1 MTEFGKLLRQFR
13 HQCNDPNSPHGKLT
27 QEKFAELVG
36 AELGISYTGAAVSDW
51 ERGKSRIYADDR
63 PVLRALIEVLYKNGG
78 IRTLKEAN
86 QLLKAGNYRD
96 LDASESEAI
105 FHARIEEDR
114 QQTVPETKTAQ
125 LSILSL
131 LGNLFS
137 IPEDEFQRLIASA
150 AEGPS
155 PSGPRLVVMF
165 IRRFSDRFS
174 VSQALKFFLWIWVWV
189 FAWVLITPSLRWP
202 FSSRESAFVAVVEY
216 AASSILVPA
225 LIGGLI
231 NTKDNK
237 FWQEQRFASDLTL
250 RLYTH
255 QGASIG
261 FQLGYFFIFMFSLLR
276 YNLGWTSV
284 TWVELTAAAC
294 PLVLGWAGARLV
306 PYNLFAAYKQLS
318 LKDGRIFFVFF
329 LMGPA
334 WAYFLLETYAVLLTK
349 ALGISI
355 VLLSIT
361 LLLAAMTLRFHQR
374 GTTVIPVHWW
384 LIFWSLI
391 LLCQLLLLV
400 FR

>member
-1 MTEFGKLLRQFR
+1 ML
-13 HQCNDPNSPHGKLT
+13 
-27 QEKFAELVG
+27 
-36 AELGISYTGAAVSDW
+36 
-51 ERGKSRIYADDR
+51 
-63 PVLRALIEVLYKNGG
+63 
-78 IRTLKEAN
+78 
-86 QLLKAGNYRD
+86 
-96 LDASESEAI
+96 
-105 FHARIEEDR
+105 
-114 QQTVPETKTAQ
+114 
-125 LSILSL
+125 
-131 LGNLFS
+131 
-137 IPEDEFQRLIASA
+137 
-150 AEGPS
+150 
-155 PSGPRLVVMF
+155 

-216 AASSILVPA
+216 AAGSILVPA

-237 FWQEQRFASDLTL
+237 FWQDQRFASDLTL

-261 FQLGYFFIFMFSLLR
+261 FQLGYFFIFMTSLLR

-294 PLVLGWAGARLV
+294 LLVLGWAGARLV
-306 PYNLFAAYKQLS
+306 PYNLFAAYKRLS

-349 ALGISI
+349 ALGIYI